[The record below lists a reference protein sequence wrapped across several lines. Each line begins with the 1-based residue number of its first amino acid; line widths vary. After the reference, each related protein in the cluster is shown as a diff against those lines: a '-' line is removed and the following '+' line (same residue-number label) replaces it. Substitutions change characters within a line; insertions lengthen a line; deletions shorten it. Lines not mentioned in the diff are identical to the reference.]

1 MDSVRRAN
9 LGSQMNGGLRSPKGK
24 RERHKSRSVLRSAVP
39 LNSISNPGPPF
50 RHSAD
55 MDTPV
60 QEQHEDIG
68 VIAEFRCC
76 VLLAVS
82 RVYPK
87 GWYA

>member
-24 RERHKSRSVLRSAVP
+24 RERHKSHSVLRSAAP
-39 LNSISNPGPPF
+39 LNSISNPGPV
-50 RHSAD
+50 RHSVEFD
-55 MDTPV
+55 SPM

-87 GWYA
+87 VWNA